1 MHSLLER
8 VRRRNVDFDQGDILV
23 QLVGTGNCSVDAG
36 FVVLG
41 FVGVVLQD
49 LALHYLVEVV
59 VVLHFP
65 VEVVV
70 DLSLVVT
77 VVVVH

>member
-49 LALHYLVEVV
+49 LALHYLVDVA
-59 VVLHFP
+59 LHFP